1 MKISHDELSL
11 ILRALNN
18 AEYDTDEEWELHEK
32 LVEKLTLQ
40 YDGVTSD
47 D

>member
-1 MKISHDELSL
+1 MKISHDELGL
-11 ILRALNN
+11 ILNVLNN
-18 AEYDTDEEWELHEK
+18 AEYDTDKEWDAHEE